1 MVSPMRDLKR
11 LSASLPAARQ
21 PLAAGL
27 LGAYCCL
34 FLLLTA
40 GSASDSA
47 SADAQERARTPASGN
62 AERIAILD
70 ALRAAVKDLHDLD
83 VKFVV
88 IDLKVHR
95 DWAFVHTLPQSAD
108 GTNKYEDV
116 SALMKRQNGIWRV
129 VDMSAENVETLE
141 KMHPS
146 APQAIFADF

>member
-27 LGAYCCL
+27 LSACYFL
-34 FLLLTA
+34 FLPFATGL
-40 GSASDSA
+40 ASDPA
-47 SADAQERARTPASGN
+47 SANAQERVRTPASGN

-88 IDLKVHR
+88 LQLKVLR

-108 GTNKYEDV
+108 GRNKYEDV
-116 SALMKRQNGIWRV
+116 SALMKRQDGIWRV

-146 APQAIFADF
+146 APHAIFADF